1 MLFYS
6 LLAVLCLLG
15 HQGQARPQVIDYP
28 DPDEVEFV
36 QPTVVNAGGE
46 PTTVFEEE
54 DRPVFV
60 VVRRPSFGGLF
71 PGFRN
76 SFFNNDDLPRLPQL
90 PSIFEQTFG
99 GGFDNDRNDD
109 GDLFPGFGLSDFF
122 GPVDRDNNDDVDEDN
137 DDDDD
142 DDDDRNCGPLC
153 SLFGLVKGLQ
163 GTLHNVHQSVY
174 GNGTKS
180 VWDDE
185 YDLNNSTYE
194 EKVLEDGTIVR
205 INRTVLADKDGFGN
219 SIYIKT
225 FITENIDGSED
236 GEIIE
241 VGDDDAVTDEEEKEV
256 DEKIEEAILEAKEAN
271 EEEQEGEVDYPNPAE
286 NEIEMDGVDLGLT
299 E

>member
-1 MLFYS
+1 MLYTS
-6 LLAVLCLLG
+6 LLVLCLIMG
-15 HQGQARPQVIDYP
+15 QGQARPQVIDYP

-36 QPTVVNAGGE
+36 PPTVVNAGGGEEE
-46 PTTVFEEE
+46 PAVFEEE

-99 GGFDNDRNDD
+99 GFDRNE
-109 GDLFPGFGLSDFF
+109 GDLFPGFGLRDFF
-122 GPVDRDNNDDVDEDN
+122 GPVNTEEDVDED
-137 DDDDD
+137 DADD

-194 EKVLEDGTIVR
+194 EKVLEDGTRVR

-225 FITENIDGSED
+225 FITENIDGEED

-241 VGDDDAVTDEEEKEV
+241 VGDDDAVTDEEEQEV

-271 EEEQEGEVDYPNPAE
+271 KEVGQESEVDYPNPAE

>member
-1 MLFYS
+1 MFSNS
-6 LLAVLCLLG
+6 LLVLCLLG
-15 HQGQARPQVIDYP
+15 ACQARPQSNIDYP

-36 QPTVVNAGGE
+36 KPTVVNNGE
-46 PTTVFEEE
+46 PEEAE
-54 DRPVFV
+54 RPVFV

-71 PGFRN
+71 PGLGGGFRN
-76 SFFNNDDLPRLPQL
+76 TFFNDDLPRLPQL
-90 PSIFEQTFG
+90 PSIFEKTFG
-99 GGFDNDRNDD
+99 GFDDNVEDD
-109 GDLFPGFGLSDFF
+109 LLPGFGFKDFF
-122 GPVDRDNNDDVDEDN
+122 GPPANDKTDGEDK

-142 DDDDRNCGPLC
+142 DDNNCGPLC
-153 SLFGLVKGLQ
+153 SLFGLVKGIQ

-194 EKVLEDGTIVR
+194 EKVLEDGTRVR

-225 FITENIDGSED
+225 FISTNIDGTED

-241 VGDDDAVTDEEEKEV
+241 VGDDDAVTDEEEKEI
-256 DEKIEEAILEAKEAN
+256 DEKIEEAILEAKEAEVN
-271 EEEQEGEVDYPNPAE
+271 NQEEEGESDYPNPAE
-286 NEIEMDGVDLGLT
+286 NEIEMDGVDFGLT